1 MGKKDII
8 IEKYD
13 IANLNELIEDPD
25 SQTKSNLKENKHS
38 VSIVTIGN
46 KKYIVDCAYRQ
57 FFSSKYSIYTN
68 SYFMSKLG
76 TYMLQTEK
84 NRQIAEQILKYGF
97 IEATPEN
104 LKKYMDAFIIISEE
118 NEHIETPSEQ
128 EYIDKIKG
136 QPLPFN
142 SKIRSK
148 SSTKDFDYIIDSEPY
163 IEDDS
168 YNLDEFNESM
178 SDERKITSVVQKERK
193 YLMRRY
199 DLTCENL
206 SGECRDS
213 AERIILDCTSKGFTD
228 SMVLTPSTYLD
239 GVEIHNCTIANLN
252 KKSYLIDCTY
262 RQFFTD
268 KDKEKHCGIYMLNNE
283 KRKEI
288 ANQLLKKG
296 WIEATPEN
304 LKAYMD
310 GFEMAKRK
318 SFEETGIS
326 AEEYMKIF
334 TIKGK
339 GIIHIMNDKKVEN
352 DDLER

>member
-1 MGKKDII
+1 MHISSYK
-8 IEKYD
+8 
-13 IANLNELIEDPD
+13 NLFD
-25 SQTKSNLKENKHS
+25 
-38 VSIVTIGN
+38 
-46 KKYIVDCAYRQ
+46 
-57 FFSSKYSIYTN
+57 
-68 SYFMSKLG
+68 
-76 TYMLQTEK
+76 
-84 NRQIAEQILKYGF
+84 F
-97 IEATPEN
+97 IEN
-104 LKKYMDAFIIISEE
+104 NDKKE
-118 NEHIETPSEQ
+118 IEYYFQ
-128 EYIDKIKG
+128 RLNAIFIKG
-136 QPLPFN
+136 KIQYLDNFPL
-142 SKIRSK
+142 
-148 SSTKDFDYIIDSEPY
+148 PY

-178 SDERKITSVVQKERK
+178 SDEKKITSVVQKERK

-262 RQFFTD
+262 RQFFTN
-268 KDKEKHCGIYMLNNE
+268 KNKESHCGIYMLNNE

-339 GIIHIMNDKKVEN
+339 GIIHIINDKKVEN